1 MRTKAGVVILLIIL
15 FANSVFAQF
24 PIWNKAESQECS
36 VYFQPDSSNSREKT
50 GTTKYEP
57 FTNERLETDLIFKSS
72 VLDGDYQLRTELDGA
87 VYVNSDITSNT
98 IWTADNTYYV
108 LQLIDVNSAM
118 LVIEP
123 GTTIK
128 FVAGVNAGIRV
139 LNGGTIISRGTP
151 NKPILFTSDAS
162 SPWISDYYYAIR
174 IDETASTAS

>member
-1 MRTKAGVVILLIIL
+1 MRTKIGVVILLTIL
-15 FANSVFAQF
+15 FVNSIFAQF
-24 PIWNKAESQECS
+24 PIWDKKERQNYLVHIPA
-36 VYFQPDSSNSREKT
+36 DSNSDAIH
-50 GTTKYEP
+50 P
-57 FTNERLETDLIFKSS
+57 FINKRLGQNSLFKSS
-72 VLDGDYQLRTELDGA
+72 VWDGDYQLRTELNG
-87 VYVNSDITSNT
+87 VINVSSDITTNT

-123 GTTIK
+123 GTTIR
-128 FVAGVNAGIRV
+128 FAAGVNAGIRV

-151 NKPILFTSDAS
+151 NEPILFTSDAS